1 MKKVICFLRVSTT
14 QQDLEQQREK
24 VVSAIVRDGYK
35 KTDIV
40 FVEGKESAI
49 KNDEEE
55 RITLNQLKAVIA
67 STPSITDVYVF
78 AIDRLARKVSV
89 VLSVKDFL
97 LHKGINLT
105 FLNPHKMST
114 LRMNEEGVMVED
126 ELTSMMLMFL
136 AYGAEM
142 EMKIKKARF
151 EAAKSLMKQQGKIT
165 NGKPLYGYSI
175 NAESKPVKDDVQAGV
190 VRDVFELVCAGN
202 GCYATFK
209 KLLGEGRVKPQ
220 KTYNGGVSFVRKM
233 ILNLEYSGR
242 GSMYPAIVSAE
253 VQDKA
258 IEVMKAG
265 RTQPKS
271 ITKHVWLCKNLI
283 WWDMKG
289 RMCGRTRLN
298 IYRWDENRGLEG
310 NKSHCIKSD
319 VVDGVA
325 WLFAKYY
332 WILFNARDNKE
343 RLQDVEKK
351 IVENDASIQRLKGL
365 VEDCNKRLDK
375 AFSRYVLGDVPDS
388 TYEATVGQ
396 IKWLIDD
403 YSKQIAALE
412 TENTVLV
419 KSRDNVSVNIND
431 TFDTLDALSIEKKVD
446 IVKKVIR
453 SINVTKDGS
462 TYTIDI
468 TSNMGD
474 NEKFYYIGNGG
485 VKKVWSIGSTGDV
498 IPLRI

>member
-1 MKKVICFLRVSTT
+1 MRKVVCFLRVSTT

-24 VVSAIVRDGYK
+24 VVAAILGDGYK
-35 KTDIV
+35 KSEIV

-49 KNDEEE
+49 KNDEEH
-55 RITLNQLKAVIA
+55 RVTLNQLKEEIA
-67 STPSITDVYVF
+67 RHPIEAVYVF
-78 AIDRLARKVSV
+78 AIDRLARKVSI
-89 VLSVKDFL
+89 VLSIKDYL
-97 LHKGINLT
+97 TERKINLT
-105 FLNPHKMST
+105 FLNPHRMST
-114 LRMNEEGVMVED
+114 LTKNDEGEIVVD

-136 AYGAEM
+136 SYGAEM
-142 EMKIKKARF
+142 EMKIRNARF
-151 EAAKSLMKQQGKIT
+151 EAAKSLMKTQGKIT

-175 NAESKPVKDDVQAGV
+175 GVDKKPVKDDVQAGV

-233 ILNLEYSGR
+233 VLNLEYSGR
-242 GSMYPAIVSAE
+242 GSMYPAIMDAE
-253 VQDKA
+253 TQDRA

-265 RTQPKS
+265 KTQPKS
-271 ITKHVWLCKNLI
+271 VTKHVWLCKNLI

-289 RMCGRTRLN
+289 RMCGRSRLN

-343 RLQDVEKK
+343 RMQDVEKK
-351 IVENDASIQRLKGL
+351 IVENDASIKRLTGL
-365 VEDCNKRLDK
+365 VEDCKKRLDR

-485 VKKVWSIGSTGDV
+485 VRKVWSIGSTGDV
-498 IPLRI
+498 IPLQV